1 MTKIN
6 TSELDNAIQELG
18 SSLSN
23 IINRALTVE
32 DMRMQSLSSVEFQ
45 AQGDSG
51 IYGKGLHWKGDGPTR
66 QFIYRANPDRI
77 FSTESIDI
85 DRNASYS
92 IGNAPVLTST
102 ALGTN
107 ITTSNLS
114 KVGTLNN
121 LHTQGDLVIDG
132 EIFYSSSSGRLGL
145 GTDAPNGILSIATLD
160 GEFIIDT
167 ETTAT
172 KIGNWT
178 NTDLQVITDDT
189 ARLTIRANGN
199 VEIGNSDNSSAVV
212 TVHGKL
218 GIGVNNISSD
228 VAFACVGPIK
238 FENKKFQVGDD
249 VPTNGTYRKGD
260 IVWNSNPRPTG
271 YVGWVCV
278 REGTPG
284 EWKPFGQIG

>member
-51 IYGKGLHWKGDGPTR
+51 IYGKGLHWKGDGATR

-102 ALGTN
+102 TLGPS
-107 ITTSNLS
+107 ITTSSLS

-132 EIFYSSSSGRLGL
+132 EIFYSSASGRLGL
-145 GTDAPNGILSIATLD
+145 GTDTPNGILSITTLD

-199 VEIGNSDNSSAVV
+199 VEIGNSDSANAVV

-228 VAFACVGPIK
+228 VTFASVGPIK

-249 VPTNGTYRKGD
+249 VPANGTYRKGD
-260 IVWNSNPRPTG
+260 IVWNSNPKPTG
-271 YVGWVCV
+271 YVGWVCI